1 MEPPH
6 FTAPIVV
13 GIDGS
18 PAAIH
23 AALWAA
29 DEALSRNVPLRL
41 VHVIDV
47 EDEVDRDLDGDPA
60 DVCREWPE
68 TEQGRA
74 SLRAASTAVQ
84 DTGTPLDV
92 ETQIL
97 WGEIDQVL
105 INESEAATMV
115 CVGSVGIAPICH
127 QILGSTAATVAEQA
141 HSPVAVIRTP
151 HAAPTSEPDW
161 IVAVVDD
168 TVESD
173 EVVNYALEEARVRRA
188 PVIALGV
195 SRGGHH
201 EIHYD
206 DLERRVGSWR
216 RDHPYVHIYPVSV
229 PADAAAFLAQH
240 DELSVQLTVLGAAD
254 SEQAP
259 AIVGPHRASRGAHP
273 QCSVLVVR

>member
-1 MEPPH
+1 MEPSR

-18 PAAIH
+18 QAAIR

-29 DEALSRNVPLRL
+29 DEALSRDVPLRL

-60 DVCREWPE
+60 EVAREWPE
-68 TEQGRA
+68 TEQGTA
-74 SLRAASTAVQ
+74 SLRAASAAVQ
-84 DTGTPLDV
+84 DTGRAVDI

-97 WGEIDQVL
+97 WGEVDRVL
-105 INESEAATMV
+105 IKESEVATMV
-115 CVGSVGIAPICH
+115 CVGSVGIAPVCH
-127 QILGSTAATVAEQA
+127 EILGSTAATVVEQA

-161 IVAVVDD
+161 IVAVVDG

-173 EVVNYALEEARVRRA
+173 GVADFALEEAILRRA
-188 PVIALGV
+188 PVLALGV
-195 SRGGHH
+195 SRGGHD
-201 EIHYD
+201 EVHYD
-206 DLERRVGSWR
+206 DLERRVDSWR
-216 RDHPYVHIYPVSV
+216 HDHPSVHIYPVSV
-229 PADAAAFLAQH
+229 PTDAATFLAQH
-240 DELSVQLTVLGAAD
+240 DELSVQLTVLGATA

-259 AIVGPHRASRGAHP
+259 AIVGPHRPSRRAHN
-273 QCSVLVVR
+273 QSSVLVVR